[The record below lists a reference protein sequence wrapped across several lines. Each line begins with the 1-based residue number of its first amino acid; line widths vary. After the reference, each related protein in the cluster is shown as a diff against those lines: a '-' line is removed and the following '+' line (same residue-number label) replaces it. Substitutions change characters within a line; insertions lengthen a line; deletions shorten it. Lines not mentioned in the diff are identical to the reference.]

1 MSRVMSNLL
10 DNAIRHTPD
19 GGNIVVFSWPH
30 TASRTLLVG
39 VKGSGNGIP
48 EEYHHTVFERFAQ
61 LPQTP
66 NGGWTDSCGLGL
78 AFCRI
83 AVEAHGG
90 RIWVASNGE
99 EPGATFGLE
108 IPL

>member
-1 MSRVMSNLL
+1 
-10 DNAIRHTPD
+10 
-19 GGNIVVFSWPH
+19 VVFSGPN
-30 TASRTLLVG
+30 TASRSLLVG
-39 VKGSGNGIP
+39 VKDSGNGIP
-48 EEYHHTVFERFAQ
+48 EEYHQTVFERFAQ

-66 NGGWTDSCGLGL
+66 NGGRTGACGLGL
-78 AFCRI
+78 AFCKI

-99 EPGATFGLE
+99 EPGATFCFE